1 MLGLITSQ
9 KRLDLAFETCML
21 SRSSQNSTVNKITKA
36 NKTFDKTKREN
47 VILRFGFK
55 GNIKNFKTIRFNEAS
70 SGNLSNGS
78 LQSGYLVCLVNEV
91 QECSPIYQKLEK
103 LVLIAVLF

>member
-1 MLGLITSQ
+1 MSFS
-9 KRLDLAFETCML
+9 DLA
-21 SRSSQNSTVNKITKA
+21 SKV
-36 NKTFDKTKREN
+36 
-47 VILRFGFK
+47 
-55 GNIKNFKTIRFNEAS
+55 NIKNFKTIQFNEVS
-70 SGNLSNGS
+70 SGNLSSGS